1 MLRCFFWMFCIV
13 LLAACAQVKAP
24 TGGPKDEEPP
34 RDSISMP
41 MNGSV
46 NFSADQITVKF
57 NEFIQLNN
65 LNQKLLVSPLMDMP
79 DVSIRGK
86 KMIIKLTD
94 SLRDETTYTLNFGDA
109 IEDIT
114 ERNPYENYRYVFSTG
129 SFLDS
134 IRFGGNVYNALTLE
148 PEEGAVV
155 MLYENDVDSLP
166 RTQRPYY
173 VSKTNKEGAFLIE
186 NIRNNSYKVFVLR
199 DNNNNY
205 LFDLPNEPIGFL
217 DATIPLSKDTFGLKL
232 KLFEEDYKKQF
243 LFSYDTKQYGLLKLI
258 FNRPT
263 EKFSI
268 QPMGMSFKKDWF
280 IEDMGVQRDTVD
292 LWLSGFE
299 GKDSLRFKVC
309 DGDYCDTIQFEAWT
323 QTLLDKSQLN
333 VKSNAAVP
341 LFPYFKKALMST
353 SVPLKGVTSS
363 KAVLTED
370 SLPVDV
376 AIKQEEGEW
385 KQASIDYAFKENK
398 SYELTLL
405 PGAVED
411 IYGRKNDTLKYRFK
425 SSKAE
430 EYGKILLNVE
440 TADSLPYA
448 IDLMMEKVRVR
459 RMKGAGRLEMVLEN
473 LNPGNY
479 GFYLRIDRN
488 KDGKWTTGNYER
500 KEQPEQV
507 FRYEGTIEVK
517 ANWEQKIDWNLVP
530 VTSSE

>member
-1 MLRCFFWMFCIV
+1 MLKHFLWISGIV

-34 RDSISMP
+34 RDSVSYP

-46 NFSADQITVKF
+46 NFKVDQITVKF
-57 NEFIQLNN
+57 TEFVQLNN
-65 LNQKLLVSPLMDMP
+65 LNQKLLVSPLMENP
-79 DVSIRGK
+79 EVSIRGK

-94 SLRDETTYTLNFGDA
+94 SLRPSTTYTLNFGDA

-155 MLYENDVDSLP
+155 MLYEDDVDSLP

-186 NIRNNSYKVFVLR
+186 NIRNNNYKIFVLK

-217 DATIPLSKDTFGLKL
+217 DATVPLSKDTLGIKL

-243 LFSYDTKQYGLLKLI
+243 LFSYDVKQYGLLKLI

-268 QPMGMSFKKDWF
+268 EPMGIGFKKDWF
-280 IEDMGVQRDTVD
+280 IQDMGVQQDTVD

-309 DGDYCDTIQFEAWT
+309 DGDYCDTIEFQSWT
-323 QTLLDKSQLN
+323 EELLEKNPLN
-333 VKSNAAVP
+333 VKSNTAIP
-341 LFPYFKKALMST
+341 LFPYFREASMTT
-353 SVPLKGVTSS
+353 SAPIKSVNGSS
-363 KAVLTED
+363 VSLTED
-370 SLPVDV
+370 SLPVDIS
-376 AIKQEEGEW
+376 IKQIEGKW
-385 KQASIDYAFKENK
+385 KQANVTFDFKEDK

-405 PGAVED
+405 PGAIED
-411 IYGRKNDTLKYRFK
+411 IYGRKNDTLKYRYK

-430 EYGKILLNVE
+430 EYGKIQLAVE
-440 TADSLPYA
+440 TADSLPYTV
-448 IDLMMEKVRVR
+448 DVMMEKVRVR
-459 RMKGAGRLEMVLEN
+459 RLKGAGKLNVELEN

-479 GFYLRIDRN
+479 GFYLRVDRN
-488 KDGKWTTGNYER
+488 GDGKWTTGNYSR

-507 FRYEGTIEVK
+507 FRYEGTVEVK
-517 ANWEQKIDWNLVP
+517 ANWDQKITWNLAP
-530 VTSSE
+530 VTGSK